1 MDNELMHYGVLGM
14 KWGIRRYQNEDGSLT
29 TEGKKHY
36 ANEAAYNI
44 GKKAT
49 VAGYAAQKAQKRAD
63 KANAKL
69 QKAEESGSLR
79 KIEKAQAR
87 ADIANRVN
95 KELWDE
101 YNDYVKQGEDHIKQL
116 IDEYGEDQVQ
126 GFKYREN
133 KSGNL
138 SEPDRLV
145 NERTFNAKDVAIA
158 AGKSAVSTAIANL
171 AGIPMVMIYTPAT
184 SKQQGSA
191 AEKAKRVAVTRE
203 YAREKNG
210 NAG

>member
-1 MDNELMHYGVLGM
+1 MEDNYSDTLQHYGVLGM

-63 KANAKL
+63 
-69 QKAEESGSLR
+69 
-79 KIEKAQAR
+79 
-87 ADIANRVN
+87 IANRVN
-95 KELWDE
+95 NELWDE

-116 IDEYGEDQVQ
+116 IDEYGEEQVQ

-171 AGIPMVMIYTPAT
+171 AGLPMVMIYTPAT

-191 AEKAKRVAVTRE
+191 IEKAKRIEVTRD
-203 YAREKNG
+203 YAREKNS